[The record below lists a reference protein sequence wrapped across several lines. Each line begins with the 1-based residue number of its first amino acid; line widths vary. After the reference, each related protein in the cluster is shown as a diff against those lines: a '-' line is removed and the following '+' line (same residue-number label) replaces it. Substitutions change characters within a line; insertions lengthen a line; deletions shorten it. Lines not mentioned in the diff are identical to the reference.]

1 MEDTTKQ
8 ETKPLSF
15 LRDKHKEYIVSLEQ
29 KKDNFEY
36 YTTEHLRVSGV
47 YWGTCAMDMLDAL
60 SVLQPQRER
69 TIQWVLKCQHPNG
82 GFGGNV
88 GHDPHMLYTL
98 SAVQVLAILGALDRL
113 PDKEA
118 VVGFVAGLQQPDGS
132 FFGDEWG
139 EVDTRF
145 VYCAINCLSLLGRL
159 DAMNLDK
166 AVEYIVS
173 CKNFDGAFGCTPGAE
188 SHAGQTFCCVAALAI
203 AGALHHLNA
212 DLLGWWLCERQLE
225 NGGLNGRP
233 EKLADVCYS
242 WWVMSALSILDRIH
256 WIDREKLREFI
267 LASQD
272 AETGGIADRPG
283 DMVDIF
289 HTFFGVG
296 GLSLLG
302 YESLKEIDPAYA
314 LTKET
319 LTAPPKHVHSVGA
332 RVVLSTSFPVANLS
346 NAQQRHEWIEQQI
359 ERVASKNADGIN
371 FDMEAQIPAS
381 AVEERKMQVVLMQET
396 VAAFHSRIPGSQVS
410 FDVAWSPDCVDNRC
424 YDYLGL
430 SQALDF
436 LVVMAYDLQSQIFEP
451 QPCIA
456 GPNSGYYSVGHG
468 IDRFIQ
474 LGVDKSKL
482 VLALPWYGRD
492 YRCIHPTNMTVCPNE
507 PVPFRG
513 AYCSDANAKGRFFDW
528 IEKLYAS
535 GGSLNGRQWD
545 ERSLSPYTNY
555 FNATQGQMHQIWYDD
570 PASLTLKVKLAK
582 AKFLRGVGIWNADL
596 IDYTNRTQI
605 EVMWNTA
612 KAF

>member
-1 MEDTTKQ
+1 MEEGKQ
-8 ETKPLSF
+8 QQCVLLLLVLLF
-15 LRDKHKEYIVSLEQ
+15 SLCC
-29 KKDNFEY
+29 
-36 YTTEHLRVSGV
+36 
-47 YWGTCAMDMLDAL
+47 GTCALAAEECPC
-60 SVLQPQRER
+60 S
-69 TIQWVLKCQHPNG
+69 
-82 GFGGNV
+82 
-88 GHDPHMLYTL
+88 DP
-98 SAVQVLAILGALDRL
+98 
-113 PDKEA
+113 
-118 VVGFVAGLQQPDGS
+118 
-132 FFGDEWG
+132 
-139 EVDTRF
+139 
-145 VYCAINCLSLLGRL
+145 SL
-159 DAMNLDK
+159 
-166 AVEYIVS
+166 
-173 CKNFDGAFGCTPGAE
+173 CKP
-188 SHAGQTFCCVAALAI
+188 I
-203 AGALHHLNA
+203 
-212 DLLGWWLCERQLE
+212 
-225 NGGLNGRP
+225 
-233 EKLADVCYS
+233 
-242 WWVMSALSILDRIH
+242 
-256 WIDREKLREFI
+256 
-267 LASQD
+267 
-272 AETGGIADRPG
+272 
-283 DMVDIF
+283 
-289 HTFFGVG
+289 
-296 GLSLLG
+296 
-302 YESLKEIDPAYA
+302 
-314 LTKET
+314 
-319 LTAPPKHVHSVGA
+319 TAPPRKEIFVFSTSKEDNWKQYDWSQITTIAMFSGAWHPELLCHAHSVGA

-346 NAQQRHEWIEQQI
+346 NAQQRHEWIEKQI

-381 AVEERKMQVVLMQET
+381 AVEERKMQVVLVQET

-456 GPNSGYYSVGHG
+456 GPNSGYYSVEHG
-468 IDRFIQ
+468 IDRFVQ

-492 YRCIHPTNMTVCPNE
+492 YRCVHPTNMTVCPNE